1 MNAQPQ
7 LRSPGHAEL
16 ERFAHSSGRA
26 PGPAASRDTDQIAAW
41 ADQARPQMPGRQ
53 DAIANP
59 KKIKAARGFLTGQ
72 VMKLSGGKADPKIVG
87 ELIEEEAGRKTGG
100 NH

>member
-1 MNAQPQ
+1 WVDQALAANAQ
-7 LRSPGHAEL
+7 AV
-16 ERFAHSSGRA
+16 
-26 PGPAASRDTDQIAAW
+26 
-41 ADQARPQMPGRQ
+41 Q

-87 ELIEEEAGRKTGG
+87 ELIEKKLAEKTGG